1 MSSLRPNPSMTE
13 LDPRLVAR
21 PGPKPDGGSHRAP
34 DPSDP
39 DVIEADIAR
48 QRDEL
53 AATVAELQAK
63 LDVKARAHEKADELR
78 DRATDA
84 DGRPR
89 PEYVAGA
96 GALLAVLLGLVAL
109 KVRRARRSD

>member
-1 MSSLRPNPSMTE
+1 MSTLHT
-13 LDPRLVAR
+13 DH
-21 PGPKPDGGSHRAP
+21 GTHRAP
-34 DPSDP
+34 SASDP
-39 DVIEADIAR
+39 EAIEADITR

-63 LDVKARAHEKADELR
+63 LDVKTRALEKANELR

-84 DGRPR
+84 DGQPR

-96 GALLAVLLGLVAL
+96 AAALAVLLGLVAL
-109 KVRRARRSD
+109 KVRRSRRSTGDD